1 MSDKDNNIFDLEGD
15 ALDEALMAAIEETE
29 EEERAAREL
38 KAKENQE
45 RAEQARV
52 TAIEQEERKAKIEK
66 LRQSLPNEGRR
77 YFLMAEDAE
86 CDESKNEAYVTGIV
100 YGTCKKDDTVYLYR
114 NDGRAVGTK
123 ILAVDEFNGQVF
135 EPADE
140 VSQKKARITIAI
152 DYEKTGFT
160 KDNAVPKFSVVTSV
174 RPPVKGADGKTVIE
188 NPSLSGLMFRYPE
201 FNKDKEYLN
210 HLTSS
215 NGIYQKQQY

>member
-77 YFLMAEDAE
+77 YFLMALIIHFTHYFRIFI
-86 CDESKNEAYVTGIV
+86 NFIIR
-100 YGTCKKDDTVYLYR
+100 CK
-114 NDGRAVGTK
+114 
-123 ILAVDEFNGQVF
+123 
-135 EPADE
+135 
-140 VSQKKARITIAI
+140 VSAI
-152 DYEKTGFT
+152 H
-160 KDNAVPKFSVVTSV
+160 
-174 RPPVKGADGKTVIE
+174 
-188 NPSLSGLMFRYPE
+188 
-201 FNKDKEYLN
+201 
-210 HLTSS
+210 HLIQ
-215 NGIYQKQQY
+215 NFIHFFI

>member
-52 TAIEQEERKAKIEK
+52 TAIEQEERKAKIDK

-77 YFLMAEDAE
+77 YFLMAEDSE

-100 YGTCKKDDTVYLYR
+100 FGTCKKDDTVYLYR

-135 EPADE
+135 FF
-140 VSQKKARITIAI
+140 QH
-152 DYEKTGFT
+152 FF
-160 KDNAVPKFSVVTSV
+160 NAFNFFY
-174 RPPVKGADGKTVIE
+174 DG
-188 NPSLSGLMFRYPE
+188 
-201 FNKDKEYLN
+201 
-210 HLTSS
+210 
-215 NGIYQKQQY
+215 